1 MRMWMLPPEIL
12 CKKHLLGEH
21 GEIHKHKHNF
31 EKRHKIDKRIYP
43 IVQIE
48 PESMASRHD
57 ALAQEMI
64 ARGYNHQSP
73 YSMPDISSLG
83 NKAKV
88 KANLD
93 YNMADLA
100 NRCPEGAKRMMD
112 YENKAN

>member
-31 EKRHKIDKRIYP
+31 EKRHKIDKRIHP

-57 ALAQEMI
+57 ALAKEMM

-73 YSMPDISSLG
+73 YSMPDISYLG
-83 NKAKV
+83 NQAKV
-88 KANLD
+88 KVNLEH
-93 YNMADLA
+93 NIADLA
-100 NRCPEGAKRMMD
+100 NRCPECADRI
-112 YENKAN
+112 ANYANQTT